1 MLEYLHVKNFKALLT
16 GGFPLSGLNIF
27 SGLNGMGKSS
37 LIQTLLLLRQS
48 YERHVLFSKGLL
60 LKGDYASLGTGQ
72 DVLSQESEEDA
83 IHITVKWSERD
94 DAAAFVFDYAAK
106 SDLLPVQN
114 QIDVVNPEDLS
125 LFNSNFQYLSAERVA
140 PTSHHEL
147 SEFHINE
154 LNSLGNRGEYT
165 VHYIADH
172 GDQPLKNRA
181 LIHHSAGSDD
191 LLANIDAWMSEIAP
205 GLKVKTEAIPQYNS
219 ATLSFA
225 FVQGSQTTNDFK
237 PQNVGFGLSYVLPV
251 VTSILRA
258 TPDDLLII
266 ENPES
271 HLHPAGQAIMG
282 QLCTLAANS
291 GVQLVIE
298 SHSDHFLNGVRV
310 AIKENL
316 APKETVSLFFLERE
330 AEGDIHAAHIR
341 KPKIDDKGRINDWPS
356 GFFDEWDKQLE
367 RLL

>member
-1 MLEYLHVKNFKALLT
+1 MLEYLHVKNFKTLLT

-48 YERHVLFSKGLL
+48 FERHVLFSKGLL

-83 IHITVKWSERD
+83 IYITVKWSEQEE
-94 DAAAFVFDYAAK
+94 AAAFVFNYAAK
-106 SDLLPVQN
+106 SDLQPVQHPVSIN
-114 QIDVVNPEDLS
+114 EPESLS
-125 LFNSNFQYLSAERVA
+125 LFNSNFQYLCADRVA
-140 PTSHHEL
+140 PKSHHEL

-172 GDQPLKNRA
+172 GDQPLANKA
-181 LIHHSAGSDD
+181 LIHKEAGFND

-205 GLKVKTEAIPQYNS
+205 GLKVKTEAMPQYNS

-225 FVQGSQTTNDFK
+225 FVQGNETTNEFK

-258 TPDDLLII
+258 KSGDLLII

-271 HLHPAGQAIMG
+271 YLHPAGQAVMG
-282 QLCTLAANS
+282 RLCTLAAKS
-291 GVQLVIE
+291 GVQLVVE

-310 AIKENL
+310 AIKEGI
-316 APKETVSLFFLERE
+316 ASKDTVSLFFLERE
-330 AEGDIHAAHIR
+330 AGGDEHASHIQR
-341 KPKIDDKGRINDWPS
+341 PVIDEQGRIDEWPN

>member
-1 MLEYLHVKNFKALLT
+1 MLEYLHIKNFKTLLND
-16 GGFPLSGLNIF
+16 GFPLSQLNIF

-48 YERHVLFSKGLL
+48 YERNVLFSKGLL
-60 LKGDYASLGTGQ
+60 LKGDYASLGTGR
-72 DVLSQESEEDA
+72 DVLSQESEEEA
-83 IHITVKWSERD
+83 ICFTVKWSERE
-94 DAAAFVFDYAAK
+94 AATAFVFDYAAK
-106 SDLLPVQN
+106 SDLLPVQGRVSV
-114 QIDVVNPEDLS
+114 DKAEELS
-125 LFNSNFQYLSAERVA
+125 LFNRNFQYLSADRVA
-140 PTSHHEL
+140 PKSHHEL

-172 GDQPLKNRA
+172 ADQPLENKA
-181 LIHHSAGSDD
+181 LIHPTAVSND

-205 GLKVKTEAIPQYNS
+205 GLKVKTEALPQYNS
-219 ATLSFA
+219 ASLSFA
-225 FVQGSQTTNDFK
+225 FVQGNQTTNKFK

-251 VTSILRA
+251 ISSILRA
-258 TPDDLLII
+258 RVGDLLII

-271 HLHPAGQAIMG
+271 HLHPAGQAVMG
-282 QLCTLAANS
+282 RLCTLAAQS
-291 GVQLVIE
+291 GIQLIVE

-316 APKETVSLFFLERE
+316 ASKETVSLFFLERE
-330 AEGDIHAAHIR
+330 NKGSEHASHIR
-341 KPKIDDKGRINDWPS
+341 KPKIDDQGRIDEWPN